1 MTSNTANLGF
11 QKFGVP
17 VKVNVMHFLFPLL
30 FSQIIALHQLIA
42 FPPHYFFIVFLVSIL
57 PTVKKSI
64 LAPFLTI
71 VIFLLMSSLADN
83 AYREAFQILLE
94 MVFGYVIA
102 RFFIERYSSQR
113 MQDFFK
119 RILCI
124 WAAIVVFYIC
134 DFYFFG
140 RTLNGFSQLITNWE
154 SGGTSTVFARISILW
169 GNPNWLSFF
178 YLIAFALY
186 VEFNGRSVTVSILA
200 TFILFVLQTKTAIAL
215 GAFLLIFVLFSV
227 SGKRLGRFVPV
238 VLAISIISLVFS
250 YWSDIARWIENLQNF
265 SSFINRQRIWEFIS
279 PFITWHPNGL
289 MGDGTKLDL
298 VASSDEDSLPSI
310 LLLLRLFGWPL
321 VLTACLFFNPLKK
334 NNYLSPVTF
343 VLLGYSITQS
353 YLSISASCSLA
364 FFALFLSISRMKK
377 SRGRYVSY

>member
-1 MTSNTANLGF
+1 MTTNTANLGV

-30 FSQIIALHQLIA
+30 FSQIIVLHQLIA
-42 FPPHYFFIVFLVSIL
+42 FPPHYFFILFLVSIL
-57 PTVKKSI
+57 PTVQKSV

-124 WAAIVVFYIC
+124 WAAIVVFYMC

-186 VEFNGRSVTVSILA
+186 VEFNGRNVTVSILA

-250 YWSDIARWIENLQNF
+250 YWSDIAIWIENLQNF

-343 VLLGYSITQS
+343 VLLGYSMTQS

-364 FFALFLSISRMKK
+364 FFAFFIFLWRRNTLGLSK
-377 SRGRYVSY
+377 

>member
-1 MTSNTANLGF
+1 VTTNTANLGV

-30 FSQIIALHQLIA
+30 FSQIIVLHQLIA
-42 FPPHYFFIVFLVSIL
+42 FPPHYFFILFLVSIL
-57 PTVKKSI
+57 PTVQKSV

-124 WAAIVVFYIC
+124 WAAIVVFYMC

-186 VEFNGRSVTVSILA
+186 VEFNGRNVTVSILA

-310 LLLLRLFGWPL
+310 LLLLRLFGWPI

-343 VLLGYSITQS
+343 VLLGYSMTQS

-364 FFALFLSISRMKK
+364 FFAFFIFLWRRNTLGLSK
-377 SRGRYVSY
+377 

>member
-1 MTSNTANLGF
+1 MTTNTANLGV

-30 FSQIIALHQLIA
+30 FSQIIVLHQLIA
-42 FPPHYFFIVFLVSIL
+42 FPPHYFFILFLVSIL
-57 PTVKKSI
+57 PTVQKSV

-124 WAAIVVFYIC
+124 WAAIVVFYMC

-186 VEFNGRSVTVSILA
+186 VEFNGRNVTVSILA

-310 LLLLRLFGWPL
+310 LLLLRLFGWPI

-343 VLLGYSITQS
+343 VLLGYSMTQS

-364 FFALFLSISRMKK
+364 FFAFFIFLWRRNTLGLSK
-377 SRGRYVSY
+377 

>member
-1 MTSNTANLGF
+1 MTTNTANLGV

-30 FSQIIALHQLIA
+30 FSQIIVLHQLIA
-42 FPPHYFFIVFLVSIL
+42 FPPHYFFILFLVSIL
-57 PTVKKSI
+57 PTVQKSV

-124 WAAIVVFYIC
+124 WAAIVVFYMC